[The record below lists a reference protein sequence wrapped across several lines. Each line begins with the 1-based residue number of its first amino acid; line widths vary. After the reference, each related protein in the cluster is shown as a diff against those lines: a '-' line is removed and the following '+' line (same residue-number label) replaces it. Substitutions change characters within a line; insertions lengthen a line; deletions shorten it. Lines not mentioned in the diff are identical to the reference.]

1 MSNPRARQKR
11 SGKSIFERIAEAT
24 KGKSGAGRKRKESVR
39 RTTPIIA
46 SKDSEVKGKRGPS
59 KEAESILPRVT
70 ATKSGRTVKKS
81 KAETPPKV
89 KKKTETESPKVK
101 KKSVSI
107 SASKTVTGKG
117 GRDIKLPGTPMGGRK
132 LANVTREQ
140 LEKLGLD
147 PSKKSSLTKYL
158 NAFDRLGKRP
168 TKKSD
173 LVAGKMMGGMMKR
186 KGMAKG
192 GAMKK
197 KGYAMGGAIQ
207 SSSSELM
214 NLLRKLDNDE
224 DKKELMKLFGKK
236 LPKAPKAGTMPSR
249 LKEMIKVK
257 AAAKKP
263 RKMSKGG
270 TLKKPGADQ
279 KGLKKLPTAVRN
291 KMGYMAKGG
300 MTKKGYA
307 KGGMSMKKKGYAS
320 GGMMKKKGYSKGGSV
335 RRGKP
340 RGVGAA
346 TRGYG
351 RAMKG

>member
-24 KGKSGAGRKRKESVR
+24 KGKSGAGRKRKKSVR

-81 KAETPPKV
+81 KTETPSKV
-89 KKKTETESPKVK
+89 EKKKETKSPEVK

-197 KGYAMGGAIQ
+197 KGYAMGGSA
-207 SSSSELM
+207 
-214 NLLRKLDNDE
+214 N
-224 DKKELMKLFGKK
+224 
-236 LPKAPKAGTMPSR
+236 
-249 LKEMIKVK
+249 
-257 AAAKKP
+257 
-263 RKMSKGG
+263 
-270 TLKKPGADQ
+270 LKKPSADQ

-351 RAMKG
+351 KAMKG

>member
-24 KGKSGAGRKRKESVR
+24 KGKSGAGRKRKKSVR

-81 KAETPPKV
+81 KTETPSKV
-89 KKKTETESPKVK
+89 EKKKETKSPEVK

-173 LVAGKMMGGMMKR
+173 LVAGKMMGGMMKS

-197 KGYAMGGAIQ
+197 KGYAMGGSAKKFPDLSGDGKVTQKDI
-207 SSSSELM
+207 LM
-214 NLLRKLDNDE
+214 GRGVV
-224 DKKELMKLFGKK
+224 KK
-236 LPKAPKAGTMPSR
+236 KAG
-249 LKEMIKVK
+249 
-257 AAAKKP
+257 
-263 RKMSKGG
+263 
-270 TLKKPGADQ
+270 
-279 KGLKKLPTAVRN
+279 
-291 KMGYMAKGG
+291 G
-300 MTKKGYA
+300 M
-307 KGGMSMKKKGYAS
+307 MKKKGYAS
-320 GGMMKKKGYSKGGSV
+320 GGMMKKKGYSKGGAV
-335 RRGKP
+335 RKSKRGM
-340 RGVGAA
+340 GAA
-346 TRGYG
+346 TRGG
-351 RAMKG
+351 GAIM

>member
-24 KGKSGAGRKRKESVR
+24 KVKSGAGRKRKKSVR

-70 ATKSGRTVKKS
+70 ATKSGKTVKKS
-81 KAETPPKV
+81 KTETPPKV
-89 KKKTETESPKVK
+89 EKKKETKSPEVK

-197 KGYAMGGAIQ
+197 KGYAMGGSAKKFPDLSGDGKVTQKDI
-207 SSSSELM
+207 LM
-214 NLLRKLDNDE
+214 GRGVV
-224 DKKELMKLFGKK
+224 KK
-236 LPKAPKAGTMPSR
+236 KAG
-249 LKEMIKVK
+249 
-257 AAAKKP
+257 
-263 RKMSKGG
+263 
-270 TLKKPGADQ
+270 
-279 KGLKKLPTAVRN
+279 
-291 KMGYMAKGG
+291 G
-300 MTKKGYA
+300 M
-307 KGGMSMKKKGYAS
+307 MKKKGYAS

>member
-24 KGKSGAGRKRKESVR
+24 KGKSGAGRKRKKSVR

-81 KAETPPKV
+81 KTETPSKV
-89 KKKTETESPKVK
+89 EKKKETKSPEVK

-173 LVAGKMMGGMMKR
+173 LVAGKMMGGMMKS

-197 KGYAMGGAIQ
+197 KGYAMGGSAKKFPDLSGDGKVTQKDI
-207 SSSSELM
+207 LM
-214 NLLRKLDNDE
+214 GRGVV
-224 DKKELMKLFGKK
+224 KK
-236 LPKAPKAGTMPSR
+236 KAG
-249 LKEMIKVK
+249 
-257 AAAKKP
+257 
-263 RKMSKGG
+263 
-270 TLKKPGADQ
+270 
-279 KGLKKLPTAVRN
+279 
-291 KMGYMAKGG
+291 G
-300 MTKKGYA
+300 M
-307 KGGMSMKKKGYAS
+307 MKKKGYAS

>member
-24 KGKSGAGRKRKESVR
+24 KGKSGAGRKRKKSVR

-59 KEAESILPRVT
+59 KEAASILPRVA
-70 ATKSGRTVKKS
+70 ATKSGRTVRKS
-81 KAETPPKV
+81 KTETPSKV
-89 KKKTETESPKVK
+89 EKKTETKSPEVK

-117 GRDIKLPGTPMGGRK
+117 GRDIKLPGTPMGGKK

-173 LVAGKMMGGMMKR
+173 LVAGKMMGGMMKKKGYAMGGMMKS

-197 KGYAMGGAIQ
+197 KGYAMGG
-207 SSSSELM
+207 S
-214 NLLRKLDNDE
+214 
-224 DKKELMKLFGKK
+224 
-236 LPKAPKAGTMPSR
+236 
-249 LKEMIKVK
+249 
-257 AAAKKP
+257 AKKFP
-263 RKMSKGG
+263 DLSGDGKV
-270 TLKKPGADQ
+270 TQ
-279 KGLKKLPTAVRN
+279 KDIL
-291 KMGYMAKGG
+291 MGRGVV
-300 MTKKGYA
+300 
-307 KGGMSMKKKGYAS
+307 KKKA
-320 GGMMKKKGYSKGGSV
+320 GGMMKKKGYSKGGAV
-335 RRGKP
+335 RKGKRGM
-340 RGVGAA
+340 GAA
-346 TRGYG
+346 TRGG
-351 RAMKG
+351 GAIM

>member
-24 KGKSGAGRKRKESVR
+24 KGKSGAGRKRKKSVR

-81 KAETPPKV
+81 KTETPSKV
-89 KKKTETESPKVK
+89 EKKKETKSPEVK

-197 KGYAMGGAIQ
+197 KGYAMGGSAKKFPDLSGDGKVTQKDI
-207 SSSSELM
+207 LM
-214 NLLRKLDNDE
+214 GRGVV
-224 DKKELMKLFGKK
+224 KK
-236 LPKAPKAGTMPSR
+236 KAG
-249 LKEMIKVK
+249 
-257 AAAKKP
+257 
-263 RKMSKGG
+263 
-270 TLKKPGADQ
+270 
-279 KGLKKLPTAVRN
+279 
-291 KMGYMAKGG
+291 G
-300 MTKKGYA
+300 M
-307 KGGMSMKKKGYAS
+307 MKKKGYAS
-320 GGMMKKKGYSKGGSV
+320 GGMMKKKGYSKGGAV
-335 RRGKP
+335 RKSKRGM
-340 RGVGAA
+340 GAA
-346 TRGYG
+346 TRGG
-351 RAMKG
+351 GAIM